1 MGRLGKVLTSPEAAR
16 LWRLHPDS
24 LKKACQQG
32 RITARK
38 SGGTWLVSRTAMER
52 IYGSWTTEK
61 AEEIEE
67 EEK

>member
-1 MGRLGKVLTSPEAAR
+1 M
-16 LWRLHPDS
+16 
-24 LKKACQQG
+24 KKACQQG

-52 IYGSWTTEK
+52 IYGTWPTEK

-67 EEK
+67 